1 MFFKKNKNDFE
12 LKTEEDSSYYEY
24 EDDTDFFRF
33 DNEEPINSS
42 LKYKAESNIDSL
54 DNNNDNSDYV
64 STDFY
69 NGYDQVDE
77 DDNADDNDNNTT
89 YTDDSTKSVG
99 GIMLKVLNFFLIL
112 VMAGAFLVVFDVVMV
127 TKFNVGPIFAIKVKT
142 YNDGGTKEY
151 AGIFYKVIK
160 YKQTNG
166 RRDMVLGSYK
176 LSYSGEVYKKSV
188 LDLAILYRDDFTNFS
203 LLEGK
208 YVVVTGK
215 VLRVSKEKQ
224 VVKLIYEDSDNKYQ
238 TIVTFKMDKD
248 ANYDELKKG
257 NIVKIAGVLDDYS
270 DNKQGININMIMV
283 LESRFLLFF
292 F

>member
-42 LKYKAESNIDSL
+42 LKYKAESNTDSL
-54 DNNNDNSDYV
+54 DNNDDNSDYV

-69 NGYDQVDE
+69 NSYDQVE
-77 DDNADDNDNNTT
+77 VDDNIDDNDNSTT
-89 YTDDSTKSVG
+89 YTDDSNKSLG
-99 GIMLKVLNFFLIL
+99 GIILKVLNFFLIL
-112 VMAGAFLVVFDVVMV
+112 VVAGAFLVVFDVVMV

-142 YNDGGTKEY
+142 YNDGGTREY

-215 VLRVSKEKQ
+215 VLSVSKEKQ

-257 NIVKIAGVLDDYS
+257 NTVKIAGVLDDYS
-270 DNKQGININMIMV
+270 DNKQGININMINGT
-283 LESRFLLFF
+283 RK
-292 F
+292 

>member
-142 YNDGGTKEY
+142 YNDGGTREY

-215 VLRVSKEKQ
+215 VLSVSKEKQ

-257 NIVKIAGVLDDYS
+257 NTVKIAGVLDDYS
-270 DNKQGININMIMV
+270 DNKQGININMINGT
-283 LESRFLLFF
+283 RK
-292 F
+292 

>member
-12 LKTEEDSSYYEY
+12 LKTEEYSSYYEY

-42 LKYKAESNIDSL
+42 LKYKAESNTDSL
-54 DNNNDNSDYV
+54 DNNDDNSDYV

-69 NGYDQVDE
+69 NSYDQVE
-77 DDNADDNDNNTT
+77 VDDNIDDNDNSTT
-89 YTDDSTKSVG
+89 YTDDSNKSLG
-99 GIMLKVLNFFLIL
+99 GIILKVLNFFLIL
-112 VMAGAFLVVFDVVMV
+112 VMVGAFLVVFDVVMV

-142 YNDGGTKEY
+142 YNDGGTREY

-215 VLRVSKEKQ
+215 VLSVSKEKQ

-257 NIVKIAGVLDDYS
+257 NTVKIAGVLDDYS
-270 DNKQGININMIMV
+270 DNKQGININMINGT
-283 LESRFLLFF
+283 RK
-292 F
+292 

>member
-248 ANYDELKKG
+248 ANYDELKNG
-257 NIVKIAGVLDDYS
+257 NTVKIAGVLDDYS
-270 DNKQGININMIMV
+270 DNKQGININMINGT
-283 LESRFLLFF
+283 RK
-292 F
+292 

>member
-42 LKYKAESNIDSL
+42 LKYKAESNTDSL

-238 TIVTFKMDKD
+238 TIVTFKMNKD

-257 NIVKIAGVLDDYS
+257 NTVKIAGVLDDYS
-270 DNKQGININMIMV
+270 DNKQGININMINGT
-283 LESRFLLFF
+283 RK
-292 F
+292 

>member
-176 LSYSGEVYKKSV
+176 LSYAGEVYKKSV

-215 VLRVSKEKQ
+215 VLSVSKEKQ

-248 ANYDELKKG
+248 ANYDGLKKG
-257 NIVKIAGVLDDYS
+257 NTVKLAGVLDDYS
-270 DNKQGININMIMV
+270 DNKQGININMINGT
-283 LESRFLLFF
+283 RK
-292 F
+292 

>member
-42 LKYKAESNIDSL
+42 LKYKAESNTDSL
-54 DNNNDNSDYV
+54 DNNDDNSDYV

-112 VMAGAFLVVFDVVMV
+112 VMAGAFFVVFDVGMV

-176 LSYSGEVYKKSV
+176 LSYSGEAYKKSV

-215 VLRVSKEKQ
+215 VLSVSKEKQ

-257 NIVKIAGVLDDYS
+257 NTVKIAGVLDDYS
-270 DNKQGININMIMV
+270 DNKQGININMINGT
-283 LESRFLLFF
+283 RK
-292 F
+292 

>member
-1 MFFKKNKNDFE
+1 MFLKKNKNDFE

-42 LKYKAESNIDSL
+42 LKYKAESNTDSL
-54 DNNNDNSDYV
+54 DNNDDNSDYV

-69 NGYDQVDE
+69 NSYDQVE
-77 DDNADDNDNNTT
+77 VDDNIDDNSTT
-89 YTDDSTKSVG
+89 YTDDSNKSLG
-99 GIMLKVLNFFLIL
+99 GIILKVLNFFLIL
-112 VMAGAFLVVFDVVMV
+112 VVAGAFLVVFDVVMV

-142 YNDGGTKEY
+142 YNDGGTREY

-215 VLRVSKEKQ
+215 VLSVSKEKQ

-257 NIVKIAGVLDDYS
+257 NTVKIAGVLDDYS
-270 DNKQGININMIMV
+270 DNKQGININMINGT
-283 LESRFLLFF
+283 RK
-292 F
+292 

>member
-1 MFFKKNKNDFE
+1 MFFKKNKNNFE

-215 VLRVSKEKQ
+215 VLSVSKEKQ

-270 DNKQGININMIMV
+270 DNKQGININMINGT
-283 LESRFLLFF
+283 RK
-292 F
+292 

>member
-166 RRDMVLGSYK
+166 RRDMVLGIYK

-257 NIVKIAGVLDDYS
+257 NTVKIAGVLDDYS
-270 DNKQGININMIMV
+270 DNKQGININMINGT
-283 LESRFLLFF
+283 RK
-292 F
+292 

>member
-238 TIVTFKMDKD
+238 TVVTFKMDKD

-270 DNKQGININMIMV
+270 DNKQGININMINGT
-283 LESRFLLFF
+283 RK
-292 F
+292 

>member
-99 GIMLKVLNFFLIL
+99 GIMLIVLNFFLIL

-166 RRDMVLGSYK
+166 RRDMVLGNYK

-257 NIVKIAGVLDDYS
+257 NTVKIAGVLDDYS
-270 DNKQGININMIMV
+270 DNKQGININMINGT
-283 LESRFLLFF
+283 RK
-292 F
+292 

>member
-42 LKYKAESNIDSL
+42 LKYKAESNTDSL
-54 DNNNDNSDYV
+54 DNNDDNSDYV

-69 NGYDQVDE
+69 NGYDQVE
-77 DDNADDNDNNTT
+77 VDDNADDNDNSTT
-89 YTDDSTKSVG
+89 YTDDSNKSVG

-270 DNKQGININMIMV
+270 DNKQGININMINGT
-283 LESRFLLFF
+283 RK
-292 F
+292 

>member
-99 GIMLKVLNFFLIL
+99 GIILKVLNFFLIL

-270 DNKQGININMIMV
+270 DNKQGININMINGT
-283 LESRFLLFF
+283 RK
-292 F
+292 

>member
-42 LKYKAESNIDSL
+42 LKYKAESNTDSL
-54 DNNNDNSDYV
+54 DNNDDNSDYV

-69 NGYDQVDE
+69 NSYDQVE
-77 DDNADDNDNNTT
+77 VDDNIDDNSTT
-89 YTDDSTKSVG
+89 YTDDSNKSLG
-99 GIMLKVLNFFLIL
+99 GIILKVLNFFLIL
-112 VMAGAFLVVFDVVMV
+112 VMVGAFLVVFDVVMV

-142 YNDGGTKEY
+142 YNDGGTREY

-208 YVVVTGK
+208 YVLVTGK
-215 VLRVSKEKQ
+215 VLSVSKEKQ
-224 VVKLIYEDSDNKYQ
+224 VVKLINEDSDNKYQ

-257 NIVKIAGVLDDYS
+257 NTVKIAGVLDDYS
-270 DNKQGININMIMV
+270 DNKQGININMINGT
-283 LESRFLLFF
+283 RK
-292 F
+292 

>member
-1 MFFKKNKNDFE
+1 MFKWSNKLSNSLLLPQLKRYIVIGFLNFSIFSKKI
-12 LKTEEDSSYYEY
+12 SISV
-24 EDDTDFFRF
+24 
-33 DNEEPINSS
+33 NSS

-142 YNDGGTKEY
+142 YNDGGTKEFY
-151 AGIFYKVIK
+151 GLGYKVIK
-160 YKQTNG
+160 YHQEQG
-166 RRDMVLGSYK
+166 RRDTEIGFWTMP
-176 LSYSGEVYKKSV
+176 YSVEPIEISA
-188 LDLAILYRDDFTNFS
+188 LDLAIEFRNDP
-203 LLEGK
+203 
-208 YVVVTGK
+208 
-215 VLRVSKEKQ
+215 EKTA
-224 VVKLIYEDSDNKYQ
+224 NKYAGQ
-238 TIVTFKMDKD
+238 FMRITGRIYKIKDNEFTIG
-248 ANYDELKKG
+248 L
-257 NIVKIAGVLDDYS
+257 
-270 DNKQGININMIMV
+270 
-283 LESRFLLFF
+283 
-292 F
+292 

>member
-166 RRDMVLGSYK
+166 RHDMVLGSYK

-215 VLRVSKEKQ
+215 VLSVSKEKQ

-248 ANYDELKKG
+248 ANYDGLKKG
-257 NIVKIAGVLDDYS
+257 NTVKLAGVLDDYS
-270 DNKQGININMIMV
+270 DNKQGININMINGT
-283 LESRFLLFF
+283 RK
-292 F
+292 

>member
-42 LKYKAESNIDSL
+42 LKYKAESNTDSL
-54 DNNNDNSDYV
+54 DNNDDNSDYV

-69 NGYDQVDE
+69 NSYDQVE
-77 DDNADDNDNNTT
+77 VDDNIDDNDNSTT
-89 YTDDSTKSVG
+89 YTDDSNKSLG
-99 GIMLKVLNFFLIL
+99 GIILKVLNFFLIL

-215 VLRVSKEKQ
+215 VLSVSKEKQ

-257 NIVKIAGVLDDYS
+257 NTVKIAGVLDDYS
-270 DNKQGININMIMV
+270 DNKQGININMINGT
-283 LESRFLLFF
+283 RK
-292 F
+292 

>member
-42 LKYKAESNIDSL
+42 LKYKAESNTDSL
-54 DNNNDNSDYV
+54 DNNDDNSDYV

-69 NGYDQVDE
+69 NSYDQVE
-77 DDNADDNDNNTT
+77 VDDNIDDNSTT
-89 YTDDSTKSVG
+89 YTDDSNKSLG
-99 GIMLKVLNFFLIL
+99 GIILKVLNFFLIL
-112 VMAGAFLVVFDVVMV
+112 VMVGAFLVVFDVVMV

-142 YNDGGTKEY
+142 YNDGGTREY

-215 VLRVSKEKQ
+215 VLSVSKEKQ

-248 ANYDELKKG
+248 ANYGELKKG
-257 NIVKIAGVLDDYS
+257 NTVKIAGVLDDYS
-270 DNKQGININMIMV
+270 DNKQGININMINGT
-283 LESRFLLFF
+283 RK
-292 F
+292 

>member
-77 DDNADDNDNNTT
+77 DDNADDNDNSTT
-89 YTDDSTKSVG
+89 YTDDSNKSLG
-99 GIMLKVLNFFLIL
+99 GIILKVLNFFLIL
-112 VMAGAFLVVFDVVMV
+112 VMVGAFLVVFDVVMV

-142 YNDGGTKEY
+142 YNDGGTREY

-257 NIVKIAGVLDDYS
+257 NTVKIAGVLDDYS
-270 DNKQGININMIMV
+270 DNKQGININMINGT
-283 LESRFLLFF
+283 RK
-292 F
+292 

>member
-1 MFFKKNKNDFE
+1 VFFKKNKNDFE

-215 VLRVSKEKQ
+215 VLRASKEKQ

-248 ANYDELKKG
+248 ANYDGLKKG

-270 DNKQGININMIMV
+270 DNKQGININMINGT
-283 LESRFLLFF
+283 RK
-292 F
+292 

>member
-33 DNEEPINSS
+33 DKEEPINSS

-166 RRDMVLGSYK
+166 RRDMVLGNYK

-257 NIVKIAGVLDDYS
+257 NTVKIAGVLDDYS
-270 DNKQGININMIMV
+270 DNKQGININMINGT
-283 LESRFLLFF
+283 RK
-292 F
+292 

>member
-42 LKYKAESNIDSL
+42 LKYKAESNTDSL
-54 DNNNDNSDYV
+54 DNNDDNSDYV

-69 NGYDQVDE
+69 NSYDQVE
-77 DDNADDNDNNTT
+77 VDDNIDDNDNSTT
-89 YTDDSTKSVG
+89 YTDDSNKSLG
-99 GIMLKVLNFFLIL
+99 GIILKVLNFFLIL
-112 VMAGAFLVVFDVVMV
+112 VMVGAFLVVFDVVMV

-142 YNDGGTKEY
+142 YNDGGTREY

-215 VLRVSKEKQ
+215 VLSVSKEKQ

-257 NIVKIAGVLDDYS
+257 NTVKIAGVLDDYS
-270 DNKQGININMIMV
+270 DNKQGININMINGT
-283 LESRFLLFF
+283 RK
-292 F
+292 

>member
-89 YTDDSTKSVG
+89 YTDDSNKSLG
-99 GIMLKVLNFFLIL
+99 GIILKVLNFFLIL

-257 NIVKIAGVLDDYS
+257 NTVKIAGVLDYYS
-270 DNKQGININMIMV
+270 DNKQGININMINGT
-283 LESRFLLFF
+283 RK
-292 F
+292 

>member
-1 MFFKKNKNDFE
+1 VFFKKNKNDFE

-270 DNKQGININMIMV
+270 DNKQGININMINGT
-283 LESRFLLFF
+283 RK
-292 F
+292 

>member
-188 LDLAILYRDDFTNFS
+188 LDLAILYRDDFTNSS

-257 NIVKIAGVLDDYS
+257 NTVKIAGVLDDYS
-270 DNKQGININMIMV
+270 DNKQGININMINGT
-283 LESRFLLFF
+283 RK
-292 F
+292 

>member
-42 LKYKAESNIDSL
+42 LKYKAESNTDSL
-54 DNNNDNSDYV
+54 DNNDDNSDYV

-69 NGYDQVDE
+69 NSYDQVE
-77 DDNADDNDNNTT
+77 VDDNIDDNDNSTT
-89 YTDDSTKSVG
+89 YTDDSNKSLG
-99 GIMLKVLNFFLIL
+99 GIILKVLNFFLIL
-112 VMAGAFLVVFDVVMV
+112 VMVGAFLVVFDVVMV

-142 YNDGGTKEY
+142 YNDGGTREY

-176 LSYSGEVYKKSV
+176 LSYSSEVYKKSV

-215 VLRVSKEKQ
+215 VLSVSKEKQ

-248 ANYDELKKG
+248 ANYDGLKKG
-257 NIVKIAGVLDDYS
+257 NTVKLAGVLDDYS
-270 DNKQGININMIMV
+270 DNKQGININMINGT
-283 LESRFLLFF
+283 RK
-292 F
+292 

>member
-1 MFFKKNKNDFE
+1 MFFKKNKNNFE

-166 RRDMVLGSYK
+166 RRDMVLGNYK

-257 NIVKIAGVLDDYS
+257 NTVKIAGVLDDYS
-270 DNKQGININMIMV
+270 DNKQGININMINGT
-283 LESRFLLFF
+283 RK
-292 F
+292 

>member
-77 DDNADDNDNNTT
+77 DDNEDDNDNNTT

-257 NIVKIAGVLDDYS
+257 NTVKIAGVLDDYS
-270 DNKQGININMIMV
+270 DNKQGININMINGT
-283 LESRFLLFF
+283 RK
-292 F
+292 

>member
-42 LKYKAESNIDSL
+42 LKYKAESNTDSL
-54 DNNNDNSDYV
+54 DNNDDNSDYV

-69 NGYDQVDE
+69 NSYDQVE
-77 DDNADDNDNNTT
+77 VDDNIDDNSTT
-89 YTDDSTKSVG
+89 YTDDSNKSLG
-99 GIMLKVLNFFLIL
+99 GIILKVLNFFLIL
-112 VMAGAFLVVFDVVMV
+112 VVAGAFLVVFDVVMV

-142 YNDGGTKEY
+142 YNDGGTREY

-215 VLRVSKEKQ
+215 VLSVSKEKQ

-257 NIVKIAGVLDDYS
+257 NTVKIAGVLDDYS
-270 DNKQGININMIMV
+270 DNKQGININMINGT
-283 LESRFLLFF
+283 RK
-292 F
+292 

>member
-1 MFFKKNKNDFE
+1 MFFKKNKNEFE

-42 LKYKAESNIDSL
+42 LKYKAESNTDSL
-54 DNNNDNSDYV
+54 DNNDDNSDYV

-69 NGYDQVDE
+69 NSYDQVE
-77 DDNADDNDNNTT
+77 VDDNIDDNSTT
-89 YTDDSTKSVG
+89 YTDDSNKSLG
-99 GIMLKVLNFFLIL
+99 GIILKVLNFFLIL
-112 VMAGAFLVVFDVVMV
+112 VMVGAFLVVFDVVMV

-142 YNDGGTKEY
+142 YNDGGTREY

-215 VLRVSKEKQ
+215 VLSVSKEKQ

-257 NIVKIAGVLDDYS
+257 NTVKIAGVLDDYS
-270 DNKQGININMIMV
+270 DNKQGININMINGT
-283 LESRFLLFF
+283 RK
-292 F
+292 

>member
-1 MFFKKNKNDFE
+1 MFFKKNKNNFE

-77 DDNADDNDNNTT
+77 DDNADDNDNSTT
-89 YTDDSTKSVG
+89 YTDDSNKSVG

-166 RRDMVLGSYK
+166 RHDMVLGSYK

-270 DNKQGININMIMV
+270 DNKQGININMINGT
-283 LESRFLLFF
+283 RK
-292 F
+292 

>member
-69 NGYDQVDE
+69 NGYDQVE
-77 DDNADDNDNNTT
+77 VDDNIDDNDNNTT

-166 RRDMVLGSYK
+166 RRDMVLGNYK

-257 NIVKIAGVLDDYS
+257 NTVKIAGVLDDYS
-270 DNKQGININMIMV
+270 DNKQGININMINGT
-283 LESRFLLFF
+283 RK
-292 F
+292 

>member
-42 LKYKAESNIDSL
+42 LKYKAESNTDSL

-77 DDNADDNDNNTT
+77 DDNADDNDNSTT
-89 YTDDSTKSVG
+89 YTDDSNKSFG
-99 GIMLKVLNFFLIL
+99 GIILKVLNFFLIL

-257 NIVKIAGVLDDYS
+257 NTVKIAGVLDDYS
-270 DNKQGININMIMV
+270 DNKQGININMINGT
-283 LESRFLLFF
+283 RK
-292 F
+292 

>member
-42 LKYKAESNIDSL
+42 LKYKAESNTDSL

-77 DDNADDNDNNTT
+77 DDNADDNDNSTT
-89 YTDDSTKSVG
+89 YTDDSNKSFVG
-99 GIMLKVLNFFLIL
+99 IILKVLNFFLIL

-142 YNDGGTKEY
+142 YNDGGTREY

-215 VLRVSKEKQ
+215 VLSVSKEKQ

-257 NIVKIAGVLDDYS
+257 NTVKIAGVLDDYS
-270 DNKQGININMIMV
+270 DNKQGININMINGT
-283 LESRFLLFF
+283 RK
-292 F
+292 

>member
-42 LKYKAESNIDSL
+42 LKYKAESNTDSL

-77 DDNADDNDNNTT
+77 DDNADDNDNSTT
-89 YTDDSTKSVG
+89 YTDDSNKSFG
-99 GIMLKVLNFFLIL
+99 GIILKVLNFFLIL

-215 VLRVSKEKQ
+215 VLSVSKEKQ

-248 ANYDELKKG
+248 ANYGELKKG
-257 NIVKIAGVLDDYS
+257 NTVKIAGVLDDYS
-270 DNKQGININMIMV
+270 DNKQGININMINGT
-283 LESRFLLFF
+283 RK
-292 F
+292 

>member
-69 NGYDQVDE
+69 NGYNQVDE

-166 RRDMVLGSYK
+166 RRDMVLGNYK

-257 NIVKIAGVLDDYS
+257 NTVKIAGVLDDYS
-270 DNKQGININMIMV
+270 DNKQGININMINGT
-283 LESRFLLFF
+283 RK
-292 F
+292 

>member
-142 YNDGGTKEY
+142 YNDGGTREY

-176 LSYSGEVYKKSV
+176 LSYAGEVYKKSV

-257 NIVKIAGVLDDYS
+257 NTVKIAGVLDDYS
-270 DNKQGININMIMV
+270 DNKQGININMINGT
-283 LESRFLLFF
+283 RK
-292 F
+292 

>member
-42 LKYKAESNIDSL
+42 LKYKAESNTDSL
-54 DNNNDNSDYV
+54 DNNDDNSDYV

-69 NGYDQVDE
+69 NSYDQVE
-77 DDNADDNDNNTT
+77 VDDNIDDNDNSTT
-89 YTDDSTKSVG
+89 YTDDSNKSVG

-112 VMAGAFLVVFDVVMV
+112 VMVGAFLVVFDVVMV

-142 YNDGGTKEY
+142 YNDGGTREY

-166 RRDMVLGSYK
+166 RHDMVLGSYK

-215 VLRVSKEKQ
+215 VLSVSKEKQ

-257 NIVKIAGVLDDYS
+257 NTVKIAGVLDDYS
-270 DNKQGININMIMV
+270 DNKQGININMINGT
-283 LESRFLLFF
+283 RK
-292 F
+292 

>member
-42 LKYKAESNIDSL
+42 LKYKAESNTDSL
-54 DNNNDNSDYV
+54 DNNDDNSDYV

-69 NGYDQVDE
+69 NSYDQVDE
-77 DDNADDNDNNTT
+77 DDNIDDNDNSTT
-89 YTDDSTKSVG
+89 YTDDSNKSLG

-112 VMAGAFLVVFDVVMV
+112 VMVGAFLVVFDVVMV

-176 LSYSGEVYKKSV
+176 LSYAGEVYKKSV

-257 NIVKIAGVLDDYS
+257 NTVKIAGVLDDYS
-270 DNKQGININMIMV
+270 DNKQGININMINGT
-283 LESRFLLFF
+283 RK
-292 F
+292 